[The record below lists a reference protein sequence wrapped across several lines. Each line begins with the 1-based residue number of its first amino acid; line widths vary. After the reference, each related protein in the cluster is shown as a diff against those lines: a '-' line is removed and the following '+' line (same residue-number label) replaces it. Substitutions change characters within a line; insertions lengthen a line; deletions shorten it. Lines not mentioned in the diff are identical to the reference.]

1 MIKGNPGNDDNL
13 LDDNLDFDDNLDCN
27 EDEN

>member
-1 MIKGNPGNDDNL
+1 MIKGNTGNDDNL
-13 LDDNLDFDDNLDCN
+13 LDDNLDFDDNLDCD